1 MLMFVV
7 IETRAKLLFDIE
19 NGLTR
24 MTLYE
29 KGLILATYYNITIAT
44 FGMCEQEWSCSNG
57 IRHPLV
63 VLQK

>member
-19 NGLTR
+19 NGLTC

-29 KGLILATYYNITIAT
+29 KGLILATNYNITITT
-44 FGMCEQEWSCSNG
+44 FGMCEQEWS
-57 IRHPLV
+57 
-63 VLQK
+63 